1 MSNFEQLKYSKSQ
14 AKKAGKIFTN
24 PNSTDVEKETA
35 LDIINNWRASHSFPL
50 QVLYVHLRRTSND
63 NIIVAQRLKRLHSI
77 TQKLIRFPNMSLT
90 SMQDIGGCRIIVNS
104 IDEVYDIVS
113 KLKKSRMRHT
123 LKEEYDYLKE
133 PKVDGYRSYHIVYSY
148 NSDRNKIYNGL
159 FIEIQVR
166 THIQHLWA
174 TAVETIDT
182 FTNESLKLGK
192 GSQENKKF
200 FVLVSKLLQLYEEC
214 GYDLNTIKN
223 SNQLND
229 FLNFNETQKII
240 EKLIS
245 IKTAGEVLE
254 NINASDIQGYYL
266 LKFDR
271 ESGSVTVTSFPKKQ
285 LDKATEEYDKLERNS
300 TESKNIVLVST
311 SSFKSLKQAYPNY
324 FADIG
329 EFLSLMKKFT
339 DLKN

>member
-1 MSNFEQLKYSKSQ
+1 MAYFEQLKYSKSQ

-24 PNSTDVEKETA
+24 PNTSDAEKEEA
-35 LDIINNWRASHSFPL
+35 LNIINNWRASHSFPL
-50 QVLYVHLRRTSND
+50 QILYVHLRRISND
-63 NIIVAQRLKRLHSI
+63 SVIVAQRLKRLHSI

-90 SMQDIGGCRIIVNS
+90 SMQDIGGCRIIVDS
-104 IDEVYDIVS
+104 IKDVYDTVNS
-113 KLKKSRMRHT
+113 LKKSRMRHI

-133 PKVDGYRSYHIVYSY
+133 PKADGYRSYHIVYSY
-148 NSDRNKIYNGL
+148 NSDRNKTYNGL

-192 GSQENKKF
+192 GSQENKEF
-200 FVLVSKLLQLYEEC
+200 FIFVSKLLQLYEEC
-214 GYDLNTIKN
+214 EYDLETVKN

-229 FLNFNETQKII
+229 FLHFNATKKII

-245 IKTAGEVLE
+245 IKAAGEVLE
-254 NINASDIQGYYL
+254 NINASEIQGYYL
-266 LKFDR
+266 LKFDKAN
-271 ESGSVTVTSFPKKQ
+271 GSVTVTSYSKKQ
-285 LDKATEEYDKLERNS
+285 IEKATDEYDNLEKNS
-300 TESKNIVLVST
+300 TENENIVLVST
-311 SSFKSLKQAYPNY
+311 SSFKALKQAYPNY
-324 FADIG
+324 FADIA
-329 EFLSLMKKFT
+329 EFLSLIRKFL